1 MEFANSW
8 LWLIFISIGLLM
20 ILLEL
25 FVGIETGLDLAF
37 LGSAFI
43 IGGLATWPFHNWVL
57 TLILTLLISATYIVL
72 GRKYV
77 HKWTATKIEKT
88 NIDTIIGK
96 RGVVLQ
102 SITPHVQGRVK
113 VGNEEWRARAEEMIE
128 VNAEIIVVD
137 LHGVTLTVEK
147 TKGGV

>member
-8 LWLIFISIGLLM
+8 ISLIFISIGLFA

-43 IGGLATWPFHNWVL
+43 LGGLVTWPFHNWVL
-57 TLILTLLISATYIVL
+57 TLIVTLLISIAYIVL

-77 HKWTATKIEKT
+77 HKWTAAKTEKT

-96 RGVVLQ
+96 KGIVIQTL
-102 SITPHVQGRVK
+102 TPLVQGRVK
-113 VGNEEWRARAEEMIE
+113 VGNEEWRARATQVIA
-128 VNAEIIVVD
+128 VDTEIIVVGVQ
-137 LHGVTLTVEK
+137 GVTLIVEK
-147 TKGGV
+147 SKGET